1 MFCFKGFSLS
11 TQGWKWRGL
20 IGLLL
25 IISACAQPE
34 AQLGVEGRGVL
45 ELEIS
50 GFRNNQ
56 GRALIY
62 LYPSA
67 RGFPEDEAPEVRKF
81 VHEIVTQRVELQI
94 DNLPYHA
101 YALAVMHD
109 ENRNGQMDKNLLG
122 VPLEGFGFSR
132 NPTHLFGPPTFSEA
146 RFLMLGL
153 HQKQRISIQYPKP
166 RRLRPENAG
175 PTSKALK

>member
-1 MFCFKGFSLS
+1 MPLV
-11 TQGWKWRGL
+11 
-20 IGLLL
+20 
-25 IISACAQPE
+25 A
-34 AQLGVEGRGVL
+34 EGSGVL

-50 GFRNNQ
+50 GFRNDDGQ
-56 GRALIY
+56 ALIY
-62 LYPSA
+62 LYPDA
-67 RGFPEDEAPEVRKF
+67 RGFPENEAPGVRKF
-81 VHEIVTQRVELQI
+81 VGKIVAQQIALQI

-101 YALAVMHD
+101 YALAVLHD
-109 ENRNGQMDKNLLG
+109 ENRNGRMDKNLLG

-132 NPTHLFGPPTFSEA
+132 NPTHLFGPPGFSEA
-146 RFLMLGL
+146 RFLMLGR